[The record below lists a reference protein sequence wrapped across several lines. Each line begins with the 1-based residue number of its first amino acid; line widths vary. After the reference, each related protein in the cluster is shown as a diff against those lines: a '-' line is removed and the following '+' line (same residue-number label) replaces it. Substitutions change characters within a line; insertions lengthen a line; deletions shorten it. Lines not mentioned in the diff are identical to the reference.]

1 MSHKSLKGINRHRN
15 IGKKVSGLDRDYQLE
30 SQYVL
35 AEVILVSPQG
45 DTRRAQVTLAPR
57 ISIDNAVQMHITDA
71 VESRS
76 MFAGYTV
83 LSAEIVGTVTS
94 PQAAWEEESPIAV
107 ASDAWMLTQAQ
118 KALFGI

>member
-1 MSHKSLKGINRHRN
+1 MSHKSLKGINKNRN
-15 IGKKVSGLDRDYQLE
+15 IGKNPSGLDRDYQLE

-35 AEVILVSPQG
+35 AEVVLVNAQG

-57 ISIDNAVQMHITDA
+57 LSIDNAVQMHITDA
-71 VESRS
+71 IEARS

-83 LSAEIVGTVTS
+83 FSAEIVGTVNH
-94 PQAAWEEESPIAV
+94 PQAAWEEAPIIAV
-107 ASDAWMLTQAQ
+107 QDAWMLTQAQ